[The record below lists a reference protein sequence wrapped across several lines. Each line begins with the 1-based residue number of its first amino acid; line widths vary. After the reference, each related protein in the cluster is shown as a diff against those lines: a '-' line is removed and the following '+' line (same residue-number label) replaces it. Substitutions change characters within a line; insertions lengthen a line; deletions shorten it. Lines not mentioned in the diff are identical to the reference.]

1 MDNLI
6 LQARLFEKQMQ
17 QGGEQQDANGDGLDD
32 KTGQPIKRV
41 TTITEDINNKTG
53 QVASKET
60 KTKVINP
67 TAEFDAQQADNR
79 AVNGVATNLT
89 MKSKDELINHFL
101 LKNSNNDIEKFL
113 PAVGAVAGAGARMA
127 GKGLLGAAKFG
138 LGSAVKKPAKDNQQA
153 DNPSV
158 DGAETDLTMKSKDEL
173 INHFLLKNAY
183 VQAWGRQSP
192 DWYSEDVKTNE
203 RGLTTTNNDPNS
215 VGAKGVGPLALR
227 DNNNSIVPQQNN
239 NQPPNNQNPS
249 IIEAEFT
256 EEENEEP
263 LPWPN
268 ESPNQPTN
276 QPTNQ
281 PPNQKPGIMD
291 RMKGAAKGAAKFGA
305 HAALGMATGGIGN
318 YAYHK
323 YNQSKQNAPGGTTQ
337 PPDPTQKNVNPNDGS
352 AAYMPVGSE
361 GKGMWQ
367 GIKNNAKNMAQNYAT
382 GVMETGKLTGQ
393 EGGAKG
399 MWNTMTSGGA
409 IREGMTAN
417 QTWEDREDFGMRNET
432 GRTMARNQSFNPP
445 TPKQQPTEE
454 EMWQQN
460 NPVQNS
466 YDLESKIYDLYSLQK
481 QQSYYREIDSTEAI
495 RFAHS

>member
-17 QGGEQQDANGDGLDD
+17 QNGEQQDANGDGLDD

-79 AVNGVATNLT
+79 AVNGVATNLA
-89 MKSKDELINHFL
+89 I
-101 LKNSNNDIEKFL
+101 
-113 PAVGAVAGAGARMA
+113 
-127 GKGLLGAAKFG
+127 
-138 LGSAVKKPAKDNQQA
+138 
-153 DNPSV
+153 
-158 DGAETDLTMKSKDEL
+158 KSKDEL
-173 INHFLLKNAY
+173 INHFLLKNA
-183 VQAWGRQSP
+183 
-192 DWYSEDVKTNE
+192 
-203 RGLTTTNNDPNS
+203 
-215 VGAKGVGPLALR
+215 LALR
-227 DNNNSIVPQQNN
+227 NN
-239 NQPPNNQNPS
+239 NQQSNNQNPP
-249 IIEAEFT
+249 IMDAEFT
-256 EEENEEP
+256 EQEI
-263 LPWPN
+263 
-268 ESPNQPTN
+268 PTN
-276 QPTNQ
+276 QPRDSNQTPNNQTPNQ
-281 PPNQKPGIMD
+281 PLNNQKPSMMD
-291 RMKGAAKGAAKFGA
+291 RMKGWGRGAAKLGA

-337 PPDPTQKNVNPNDGS
+337 PPADNPDNTTQVDPNAPAS
-352 AAYMPVGSE
+352 YMPVG
-361 GKGMWQ
+361 G
-367 GIKNNAKNMAQNYAT
+367 GIKANLKNMATNYAT
-382 GVMETGKLTGQ
+382 GVMNTGKLTGQ
-393 EGGAKG
+393 EGGLTG
-399 MWNTMTSGGA
+399 MWNTMTAGGA
-409 IREGMTAN
+409 EREGMNSEQTQKDRVQYDKTN
-417 QTWEDREDFGMRNET
+417 QQAVTDNRYQSNTPSPKKQPAYRVYTED
-432 GRTMARNQSFNPP
+432 
-445 TPKQQPTEE
+445 

>member
-32 KTGQPIKRV
+32 KTGQPIKRI

-79 AVNGVATNLT
+79 AVGGVATNLT
-89 MKSKDELINHFL
+89 
-101 LKNSNNDIEKFL
+101 
-113 PAVGAVAGAGARMA
+113 
-127 GKGLLGAAKFG
+127 
-138 LGSAVKKPAKDNQQA
+138 
-153 DNPSV
+153 
-158 DGAETDLTMKSKDEL
+158 TKSKDEL

-215 VGAKGVGPLALR
+215 VGAQGVGPLAVR
-227 DNNNSIVPQQNN
+227 NN
-239 NQPPNNQNPS
+239 NQQSNNQNPP
-249 IIEAEFT
+249 IIDAEFT
-256 EEENEEP
+256 EQEIPTNQTRDSNQT
-263 LPWPN
+263 PN
-268 ESPNQPTN
+268 NQTPNQPLN
-276 QPTNQ
+276 
-281 PPNQKPGIMD
+281 NQKPSMMD
-291 RMKGAAKGAAKFGA
+291 RMKGFGRGAAKFGA

-323 YNQSKQNAPGGTTQ
+323 YNQSKKNAPGGTTT

-382 GVMETGKLTGQ
+382 GVMNTGKLTGQ

-399 MWNTMTSGGA
+399 IWNTITAGGA
-409 IREGMTAN
+409 IREGMTAD
-417 QTWEDREDFGMRNET
+417 QTWADRQNRDQKTET
-432 GRTMARNQSFNPP
+432 GRSMARNQSFNPP

>member
-1 MDNLI
+1 MDNLV

-79 AVNGVATNLT
+79 AVNGVAT
-89 MKSKDELINHFL
+89 
-101 LKNSNNDIEKFL
+101 
-113 PAVGAVAGAGARMA
+113 
-127 GKGLLGAAKFG
+127 
-138 LGSAVKKPAKDNQQA
+138 
-153 DNPSV
+153 
-158 DGAETDLTMKSKDEL
+158 DLTTKSKDEL

-215 VGAKGVGPLALR
+215 VGAQGVGPLAVR
-227 DNNNSIVPQQNN
+227 NN
-239 NQPPNNQNPS
+239 NQQSNNQNPP
-249 IIEAEFT
+249 IMDAEFT
-256 EEENEEP
+256 EQEIPTNQARDSNQT
-263 LPWPN
+263 PN
-268 ESPNQPTN
+268 NQTPNQPLN
-276 QPTNQ
+276 
-281 PPNQKPGIMD
+281 NQKPSMMD
-291 RMKGAAKGAAKFGA
+291 RMKGFGRGAGKVLG
-305 HAALGMATGGIGN
+305 HTALGMATGGLGN
-318 YAYHK
+318 LALNAYNK
-323 YNQSKQNAPGGTTQ
+323 NQKNPTAPDPNAP
-337 PPDPTQKNVNPNDGS
+337 
-352 AAYMPVGSE
+352 AYMPVAGGAMS
-361 GKGMWQ
+361 
-367 GIKNNAKNMAQNYAT
+367 NLKNMGRGYLDSVTPKFLGGQ
-382 GVMETGKLTGQ
+382 GKPLTGEQ
-393 EGGAKG
+393 GGLQGVWDNVTQGGA
-399 MWNTMTSGGA
+399 N
-409 IREGMTAN
+409 REGLTAE
-417 QTWEDREDFGMRNET
+417 QTREQADQYKQGTQQAVTAKRIDGIN
-432 GRTMARNQSFNPP
+432 NLS
-445 TPKQQPTEE
+445 TPKPTTPKPTEE

>member
-89 MKSKDELINHFL
+89 
-101 LKNSNNDIEKFL
+101 
-113 PAVGAVAGAGARMA
+113 
-127 GKGLLGAAKFG
+127 
-138 LGSAVKKPAKDNQQA
+138 
-153 DNPSV
+153 
-158 DGAETDLTMKSKDEL
+158 TKSKDEL

-183 VQAWGRQSP
+183 VQTWGRQSP

-215 VGAKGVGPLALR
+215 VGAQGVGPLALR
-227 DNNNSIVPQQNN
+227 NN
-239 NQPPNNQNPS
+239 NQQSNNQNPP
-249 IIEAEFT
+249 IMDAEFT
-256 EEENEEP
+256 EEEIPTNQARDSNQT
-263 LPWPN
+263 PN
-268 ESPNQPTN
+268 NQTPNQPLN
-276 QPTNQ
+276 
-281 PPNQKPGIMD
+281 NQKPSMMD

-305 HAALGMATGGIGN
+305 HAALGMATGGLGN
-318 YAYHK
+318 LAYHK

-337 PPDPTQKNVNPNDGS
+337 PPADNPDNTTQVDPNAPAS
-352 AAYMPVGSE
+352 YMPVG
-361 GKGMWQ
+361 G
-367 GIKNNAKNMAQNYAT
+367 GIKANLKNMATNYAT
-382 GVMETGKLTGQ
+382 GVMNTGKLTGQ
-393 EGGAKG
+393 EGGLTG
-399 MWNTMTSGGA
+399 MWNTMTAGGA
-409 IREGMTAN
+409 AREGMNSEQTQKDRDQYDKTN
-417 QTWEDREDFGMRNET
+417 QQAVTDTRY
-432 GRTMARNQSFNPP
+432 QSN
-445 TPKQQPTEE
+445 TPERA
-454 EMWQQN
+454 WQDPFMQ
-460 NPVQNS
+460 VQNS